1 MVVDADLK
9 SAHAL
14 NGFYMLF
21 SRRHGRGPAEA
32 LVRREWPPNKDRPLP
47 VVLVVG
53 NHRPCGL
60 VQHWLMLRRRLL
72 DKTCGEMMPT
82 H

>member
-21 SRRHGRGPAEA
+21 SRRHGPGPAEA

-47 VVLVVG
+47 VAREPF
-53 NHRPCGL
+53 H
-60 VQHWLMLRRRLL
+60 
-72 DKTCGEMMPT
+72 
-82 H
+82 

>member
-21 SRRHGRGPAEA
+21 SRRHGPGPAEA
-32 LVRREWPPNKDRPLP
+32 LVRRETMIVMRYAEQLAI
-47 VVLVVG
+47 
-53 NHRPCGL
+53 
-60 VQHWLMLRRRLL
+60 
-72 DKTCGEMMPT
+72 
-82 H
+82 

>member
-21 SRRHGRGPAEA
+21 SRRHGPGPAEA
-32 LVRREWPPNKDRPLP
+32 LVRREWPPNKDRPPGGSRTVPLIAAADGRWRE
-47 VVLVVG
+47 LA
-53 NHRPCGL
+53 NASAASS
-60 VQHWLMLRRRLL
+60 
-72 DKTCGEMMPT
+72 
-82 H
+82 

>member
-21 SRRHGRGPAEA
+21 QPQAWSRAS
-32 LVRREWPPNKDRPLP
+32 
-47 VVLVVG
+47 
-53 NHRPCGL
+53 
-60 VQHWLMLRRRLL
+60 
-72 DKTCGEMMPT
+72 
-82 H
+82 